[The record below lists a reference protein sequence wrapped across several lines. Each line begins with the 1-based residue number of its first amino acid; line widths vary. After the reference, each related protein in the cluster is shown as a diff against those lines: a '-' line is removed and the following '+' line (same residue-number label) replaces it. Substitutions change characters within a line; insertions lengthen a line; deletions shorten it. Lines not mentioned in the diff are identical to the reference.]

1 MTKKLS
7 EYEIDKQNNKQQLVR
22 NEFLYNGNSVGQYNM
37 PLIRKQNI
45 DISKIEFLS
54 YVNTKKE
61 DNENKNKTIHFF
73 TYDWNI

>member
-1 MTKKLS
+1 
-7 EYEIDKQNNKQQLVR
+7 
-22 NEFLYNGNSVGQYNM
+22 M

-73 TYDWNI
+73 TYDWKF